1 MTKPTNN
8 KLRLAVAVLML
19 VAMLS
24 VLGSLV
30 YQLTFVNLTSS
41 GVAVIFVVV
50 ISVALILTSWVLD
63 YRANREYLG
72 ERRRHDD

>member
-19 VAMLS
+19 VAVLS

>member
-50 ISVALILTSWVLD
+50 ISVALILPSWVLD

>member
-63 YRANREYLG
+63 YRANRKYLG